1 MAIGRPISLTPNVK
15 SKKINVTATAD
26 QTLFTVQGGY
36 RVNNIS
42 VYRNGARLAQGSD
55 FTAGDGASVT
65 LLSAATAGD
74 IVAFEIYDTFEPL
87 VDAIVSD
94 SSDQTINGNL
104 VVTGSLD
111 VQTAATNK
119 GAYVGI
125 ISGDY
130 NVGSA
135 KTLKFV
141 GTGNTFADNGDG
153 SVSISIS
160 GGGGGIGEA
169 VNDTDS
175 LFTYIERYKTV
186 TESITLDTTNC
197 GTTTSIV
204 VTTNPIITVADSK
217 TVTVGA
223 AKTLVVD
230 ILNIDSLFDA

>member
-1 MAIGRPISLTPNVK
+1 MAIGRPISLTPNVNT
-15 SKKINVTATAD
+15 KKISVTATAS
-26 QTLFTVQGGY
+26 QTLFTVTGGY
-36 RVNNIS
+36 RINNLA
-42 VYRNGARLAQGSD
+42 VYRNGARLAQSLD
-55 FTAGDGASVT
+55 YTANDGATVT
-65 LLSAATAGD
+65 LLTAATVGDNVEFEIFDTHVIADAIQSAAA
-74 IVAFEIYDTFEPL
+74 
-87 VDAIVSD
+87 
-94 SSDQTINGNL
+94 DQTISGNL

>member
-15 SKKINVTATAD
+15 SKKISVTATAD
-26 QTLFTVQGGY
+26 QTLFTVTGGY
-36 RVNNIS
+36 RINNIS
-42 VYRNGARLAQGSD
+42 VYRNGARLVQGSD
-55 FTAGDGASVT
+55 FTASDGSTVT
-65 LLSAATAGD
+65 LLSAATVND
-74 IVAFEIYDTFEPL
+74 TVAFEIFDTFEPL

-94 SSDQTINGNL
+94 SSNQTINGNL

>member
-1 MAIGRPISLTPNVK
+1 MAIGRPVSLAPNVK
-15 SKKINVTATAD
+15 SKKISVTATAS
-26 QTLFTVQGGY
+26 QTNFTVQGGY
-36 RVNNIS
+36 RINNIS
-42 VYRNGARLAQGSD
+42 VYRNGVRLAQGKD
-55 FTAGDGASVT
+55 FTAGDGSAVT
-65 LLSAATAGD
+65 LLSAATLGD
-74 IVAFEIYDTFEPL
+74 VIAFEIFDTFEIA
-87 VDAIVSD
+87 DAINANA
-94 SSDQTINGNL
+94 SDQTISGNL
-104 VVTGSLD
+104 VIPGSLD

-141 GTGNTFADNGDG
+141 GTGNTFSDNGDG
-153 SVSISIS
+153 SVSVSIS
-160 GGGGGIGEA
+160 GGGGGLGQP

-175 LFTYIERYKTV
+175 IFNYIERYKTV
-186 TESITLDTTNC
+186 TETITLDSTNC

-204 VTTNPIITVADSK
+204 ITTNPRIVVADSK

-230 ILNIDSLFDA
+230 ILKIDSLYD

>member
-1 MAIGRPISLTPNVK
+1 MIQICINTNSFEKGLIP
-15 SKKINVTATAD
+15 KID
-26 QTLFTVQGGY
+26 STLD
-36 RVNNIS
+36 I
-42 VYRNGARLAQGSD
+42 GSD
-55 FTAGDGASVT
+55 CNKWKNLF
-65 LLSAATAGD
+65 LSANATVPCLLTSTIKG
-74 IVAFEIYDTFEPL
+74 INNGSI
-87 VDAIVSD
+87 AISNDVCL
-94 SSDQTINGNL
+94 TGNL

>member
-1 MAIGRPISLTPNVK
+1 MAIGRPISLTPNVNT
-15 SKKINVTATAD
+15 KKISVTATAS
-26 QTLFTVQGGY
+26 QTLFTVTGGY
-36 RVNNIS
+36 RINNIS
-42 VYRNGARLAQGSD
+42 VYRNGSRLAQGSD
-55 FTAGDGASVT
+55 FTASDGSTVT
-65 LLSAATAGD
+65 LLSAATVND
-74 IVAFEIYDTFEPL
+74 VVAFEIFDDFAIA
-87 VDAIVSD
+87 DAIQSAA
-94 SSDQTINGNL
+94 SDQTISGNL

>member
-1 MAIGRPISLTPNVK
+1 MAIGRPISLTPNVNTK
-15 SKKINVTATAD
+15 RISVTATAD
-26 QTLFTVQGGY
+26 QTLFTVTGGY
-36 RVNNIS
+36 RINNLS
-42 VYRNGARLAQGSD
+42 VYRNGARLVQGSD
-55 FTAGDGASVT
+55 FTASEGSTVT
-65 LLSAATAGD
+65 LLSAATVNA
-74 IVAFEIYDTFEPL
+74 VVEFEILDDFAIA
-87 VDAIVSD
+87 DAIQSAA
-94 SSDQTINGNL
+94 SDQTISGNL

-153 SVSISIS
+153 SVSISIAS
-160 GGGGGIGEA
+160 GGGIGES
-169 VNDTDS
+169 VDDTDGI
-175 LFTYIERYKTV
+175 FNYIERYKTV
-186 TESITLDTTNC
+186 TETITLDTTNC

>member
-1 MAIGRPISLTPNVK
+1 MAIGRPVTLTPNVK
-15 SKKINVTATAD
+15 SKKISVTATAS
-26 QTLFTVQGGY
+26 QTNFTVQGGY
-36 RVNNIS
+36 RINNIS
-42 VYRNGARLAQGSD
+42 VYRNGVRLAQGKD
-55 FTAGDGASVT
+55 FTAGDGSAVT
-65 LLSAATAGD
+65 LLSAATLGD
-74 IVAFEIYDTFEPL
+74 VIAFEIFDTFEIA
-87 VDAIVSD
+87 DAINANA
-94 SSDQTINGNL
+94 SDQTISGNL
-104 VVTGSLD
+104 VITGSLD

-141 GTGNTFADNGDG
+141 GTGNTFSDNGDG
-153 SVSISIS
+153 SVSVSIS
-160 GGGGGIGEA
+160 GGGGGLGQP

-175 LFTYIERYKTV
+175 IFNYIERYKTV
-186 TESITLDTTNC
+186 TETITLDTTNC

-204 VTTNPIITVADSK
+204 ITTNPRIVVADSK

-230 ILNIDSLFDA
+230 ILKIDSLYD

>member
-1 MAIGRPISLTPNVK
+1 MAIGRPISLTPNIK
-15 SKKINVTATAD
+15 SKKISVSATAD
-26 QTLFTVQGGY
+26 QTSFTVAGGY
-36 RVNNIS
+36 RVNAIS
-42 VYRNGARLAQGSD
+42 VYRNGVRLSQGSD
-55 FTAGDGASVT
+55 FTASDGSNVT
-65 LLSAATAGD
+65 LLSASTVD
-74 IVAFEIYDTFEPL
+74 DVIAFEIFDTFPL
-87 VDAIVSD
+87 ADVINAN
-94 SSDQTINGNL
+94 SSDQTISGNL
-104 VVTGSLD
+104 TVTGSLD

-230 ILNIDSLFDA
+230 VLQIDSLYD

>member
-1 MAIGRPISLTPNVK
+1 MAIGRPISLTPNVNT
-15 SKKINVTATAD
+15 KKISVTATAS
-26 QTLFTVQGGY
+26 QTLFTVTGGY
-36 RVNNIS
+36 RVNNLA
-42 VYRNGARLAQGSD
+42 VYRNGARLAQNEDFVASDGS
-55 FTAGDGASVT
+55 TVT
-65 LLSAATAGD
+65 LLSAATVND
-74 IVAFEIYDTFEPL
+74 IVAFEIFDTH
-87 VDAIVSD
+87 VIADAIQSVAA
-94 SSDQTINGNL
+94 DQTISGNL

-186 TESITLDTTNC
+186 TETITLDTTNC

-230 ILNIDSLFDA
+230 ILNIDSLFDV

>member
-1 MAIGRPISLTPNVK
+1 MAIGRPIDLSA
-15 SKKINVTATAD
+15 NVTRKLVSETASGV
-26 QTLFTVQGGY
+26 TTTFTITGGY
-36 RVNNIS
+36 RINNIS
-42 VYRNGARLAQGSD
+42 VYRNGARLTQGSD
-55 FTAGDGASVT
+55 FTASDGSTVT
-65 LLSAATAGD
+65 LLSAATADD
-74 IVAFEIYDTFEPL
+74 IVAFEIFDDF
-87 VDAIVSD
+87 AITNAIQPDV
-94 SSDQTINGNL
+94 SDQTISGNL

>member
-1 MAIGRPISLTPNVK
+1 MPIGRPISLTPNVQ
-15 SKKINVTATAD
+15 SKKISVTATAD

-36 RVNNIS
+36 RINNIS

-55 FTAGDGASVT
+55 FTASDGSTVT
-65 LLSAATAGD
+65 LLSAATADD
-74 IVAFEIYDTFEPL
+74 IVEFEIFDDFAIANAIQP
-87 VDAIVSD
+87 DA
-94 SSDQTINGNL
+94 SDQTIAGNL

-141 GTGNTFADNGDG
+141 GTGNTFSDNGDG
-153 SVSISIS
+153 SISVSIS
-160 GGGGGIGEA
+160 GGGGGLGKP

-175 LFTYIERYKTV
+175 IFNYIERYKHV
-186 TESITLDTTNC
+186 TQTITLDTTNC
-197 GTTTSIV
+197 GTTTSLV
-204 VTTNPIITVADSK
+204 VTTNPRIVVDDSVD
-217 TVTVGA
+217 VTVGA
-223 AKTLVVD
+223 GKTLVVD
-230 ILNIDSLFDA
+230 ILQIDSLFDA

>member
-1 MAIGRPISLTPNVK
+1 MPIGRPISLTPNVK
-15 SKKINVTATAD
+15 SKRISVTATAD
-26 QTLFTVQGGY
+26 QTLFTVTGGY
-36 RVNNIS
+36 RVNNLS

-55 FTAGDGASVT
+55 FTASDGASVT

-74 IVAFEIYDTFEPL
+74 TVVFEVFDTFEIA
-87 VDAIVSD
+87 DAVNSNA
-94 SSDQTINGNL
+94 SDQTISGNL

-153 SVSISIS
+153 RVSISIS

>member
-55 FTAGDGASVT
+55 FTAGDGSTVT